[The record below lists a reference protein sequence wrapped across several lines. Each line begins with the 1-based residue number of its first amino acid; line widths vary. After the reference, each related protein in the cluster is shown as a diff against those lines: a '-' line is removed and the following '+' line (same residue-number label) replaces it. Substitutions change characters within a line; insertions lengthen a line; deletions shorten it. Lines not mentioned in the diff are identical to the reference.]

1 MATIQKRQTK
11 KGTSYRVLIRQ
22 KGTNPISK
30 TFDSRMSAQSF
41 IHKVESNPNHL
52 SIITKTDT
60 LTYLDISKEYK
71 IHRYGSMSNVPQS
84 YECRLRYWDKIL
96 GDREVDSINKV
107 EILKLL
113 RELPKH
119 LSNTS
124 INKYKRAASA
134 VFNYAISKD
143 YLSESPVKNIK
154 SLEEPGGRLRYLSN
168 EEKTSLLE
176 ACRHSHWDKL
186 FLIVLMAI
194 TTGAR
199 KGELERLKWSDID
212 FDRGLAYVHQTKN
225 GEPRVLPLTQQVLT
239 EMGRVDRN
247 SELIFNSSIKPTKA
261 YEFRKEWIK
270 ALKRADI
277 KDFRFH
283 DLRHTSASY
292 LAQNGASLLE
302 IADVLGHKQIQ
313 MTKRY
318 AHLCVS
324 HKQKLIEK
332 YFGEI

>member
-22 KGTNPISK
+22 KGSNPISK
-30 TFDSRMSAQSF
+30 TFESRMSAQSF

-71 IHRYGSMSNVPQS
+71 IQRYGSLDNVPQS
-84 YECRLRYWDKIL
+84 YECRLRYWDKSL
-96 GDREVDSINKV
+96 GDREVDSITKA
-107 EILKLL
+107 EIVKLL

-134 VFNYAISKD
+134 VFNYAITKD

-154 SLEEPGGRLRYLSN
+154 SLEESGGRLRYLSN

-176 ACRHSHWDKL
+176 ACRHSHWNKL
-186 FLIVLMAI
+186 YLIVLMAI

-225 GEPRVLPLTQQVLT
+225 GEPRVLPLTKQVLS
-239 EMGRVDRN
+239 EMDRIGRDA
-247 SELIFNSSIKPTKA
+247 ELIFNSSIKPNKP

-270 ALKRADI
+270 ALRRVDI

-283 DLRHTSASY
+283 DLRHTCASY